1 MKKIIIL
8 LVLLLSLTGCT
19 FVNIEDKEINDVI
32 VSAIESSNNDFIESY
47 NGYKF
52 KVPQGF
58 EIVGKKENNIKLLN
72 NDDDTYYMYIDLISK
87 YYKKEINH
95 EANTDAF
102 FTKDIVYND
111 QKGYI
116 DIFEKDDRYYIKA
129 EYNYAKIEASVE
141 KRNLNEAVSNIIK
154 MLASV
159 DYNDLIINTM
169 IGENAL
175 SYQEEEFDI
184 FESKREESYFMDY
197 VEEYSSK
204 EKDTIKD
211 EDIIK

>member
-47 NGYKF
+47 NGYKL

-72 NDDDTYYMYIDLISK
+72 DNDAYYMYIDLISK

-95 EANTDAF
+95 EVNQDAF

-116 DIFEKDDRYYIKA
+116 EIIENDDRYYIKA

-141 KRNLNEAVSNIIK
+141 KRNLNKAVSNVIK

>member
-1 MKKIIIL
+1 
-8 LVLLLSLTGCT
+8 
-19 FVNIEDKEINDVI
+19 
-32 VSAIESSNNDFIESY
+32 
-47 NGYKF
+47 
-52 KVPQGF
+52 
-58 EIVGKKENNIKLLN
+58 
-72 NDDDTYYMYIDLISK
+72 MYIDIISK
-87 YYKKEINH
+87 YYKKDITH
-95 EANTDAF
+95 EKDEGAF
-102 FTKDIVYND
+102 LSRDIVYND
-111 QKGYI
+111 KKGYI
-116 DIFEKDDRYYIKA
+116 DIQELDDRYYIKA

-141 KRNLNEAVSNIIK
+141 KRNLNKAVSNIIK

>member
-19 FVNIEDKEINDVI
+19 FVNIEDKEIDDVI
-32 VSAIESSNNDFIESY
+32 LSAIESSNNDFIESY

-72 NDDDTYYMYIDLISK
+72 DDDTYFMYIDLISK

-95 EANTDAF
+95 ENNKDAF
-102 FTKDIVYND
+102 FTKDIVYNNK
-111 QKGYI
+111 KGYI
-116 DIFEKDDRYYIKA
+116 DITEREDRYYIKA

-141 KRNLNEAVSNIIK
+141 KRNLNEAVYSVIK

-204 EKDTIKD
+204 EKETIKD